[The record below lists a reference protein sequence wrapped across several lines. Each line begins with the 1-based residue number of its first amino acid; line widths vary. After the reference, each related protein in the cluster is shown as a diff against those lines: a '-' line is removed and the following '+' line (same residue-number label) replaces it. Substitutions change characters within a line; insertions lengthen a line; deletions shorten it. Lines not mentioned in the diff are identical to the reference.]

1 MNIGHALKK
10 IRELKGYT
18 QEDIAEKLGITQS
31 AYSKIELK
39 NADLTIKKLEEIATI
54 LGVQLHDV
62 IGFHENLIFNLKN
75 NKKANG
81 LVINQNSPA
90 ELKIYY
96 EYIDSL
102 KTENTYLKKTIDKLI
117 KKNNP

>member
-10 IRELKGYT
+10 IRELKGFT

-39 NADLTIKKLEEIATI
+39 NADLTIKKLEEIANI
-54 LGVQLHDV
+54 LGVQLHEV
-62 IGFHENLIFNLKN
+62 IGFNENLIFNLKN

-81 LVINQNSPA
+81 LVIHQSSQI

-96 EYIDSL
+96 EFIESL
-102 KTENTYLKKTIDKLI
+102 KTENTYLKKTIDKLLE
-117 KKNNP
+117 KK